1 MKRVIIIAGANEAG
15 KTTFAREFIPNE
27 AGFFEFINAD
37 LIAAGIAP
45 FNPEAVA
52 LTAGKLMLQMID
64 DYTQSGKSF
73 AVETTLSGR
82 NYVKWI
88 ARWHELGY
96 RVTVFFIEL
105 PSAEIAIQR
114 VVQRVVQ
121 GGHFIPDEVV
131 NRRFHQG
138 LKNFHQVYKP
148 LVDEWMH
155 FSNDNGLKMIDWS

>member
-1 MKRVIIIAGANEAG
+1 MKQIIIIAGANGAG
-15 KTTFAREFIPNE
+15 KTTFAKEFIPNE
-27 AGFFEFINAD
+27 AGFLEFINAD
-37 LIAAGIAP
+37 LIAAGISP

-82 NYVKWI
+82 NYIKLI
-88 ARWHELGY
+88 AQWHELGY
-96 RVTVFFIEL
+96 RVTLCFIEL
-105 PSAEIAIQR
+105 PSVEVAIQR
-114 VVQRVVQ
+114 VARRVAQ

-131 NRRFHQG
+131 HRRFHQG

-155 FSNDNGLKMIDWS
+155 FTNDNGLEMIDWS